1 MIIKLLVLDLCI
13 SAKSADIL
21 GGLVNVWQ
29 YAHTFSVAYDC
40 LLGERSGC
48 NKLIKLKIFIK
59 MKTPTTLK
67 GYLKMLIQISND
79 SAYDIKNA
87 DKNDIAFLSII
98 RAGIQNELGEDE
110 YGTIEKMQFRNG
122 KN

>member
-1 MIIKLLVLDLCI
+1 
-13 SAKSADIL
+13 
-21 GGLVNVWQ
+21 
-29 YAHTFSVAYDC
+29 
-40 LLGERSGC
+40 
-48 NKLIKLKIFIK
+48 

-79 SAYDIKNA
+79 SAYDLKNA

-110 YGTIEKMQFRNG
+110 YGTMKKCNL
-122 KN
+122 KW

>member
-1 MIIKLLVLDLCI
+1 
-13 SAKSADIL
+13 
-21 GGLVNVWQ
+21 
-29 YAHTFSVAYDC
+29 
-40 LLGERSGC
+40 
-48 NKLIKLKIFIK
+48 